1 MQSRNL
7 SYLPRLDHL
16 RLVAVLLVFAF
27 HLYHLDYR
35 DFTPNPGASI
45 IAPVV
50 EGHTGVALFFVLSGF
65 IFMLI
70 GLQGPIDYRGFLH
83 NRLLRIAPLY
93 VTIFVLAASL
103 GRDEFA
109 ATDLLYLLVPNIG
122 KPPTSNFFITGTA
135 WTIGVEFS
143 FYLVFPFLCRFFLQ
157 SGWRYLLGLL
167 VVLAL
172 FKLAAYFVV
181 KNPTH
186 FYYSTL
192 VGRFDQFLV
201 GMGAARLYAVHGPRM
216 ARWAWPLLLISMGA
230 TYAALW
236 CLARHASFMSPEG
249 HQPLWIGWSAIEALC
264 WAAVIVSYLLLPAF
278 RGRMATWLDRVGRQ
292 GGSISFSFYLLHAS
306 VLFVLLHTVGVLM
319 PTPWFPVNYA
329 VNFALAFGL
338 CWGISTISFQCIER
352 PFLQLRRQY
361 VTPAP

>member
-7 SYLPRLDHL
+7 AYLPRLDHL

-35 DFTPNPGASI
+35 GFTPNPSAAW
-45 IAPVV
+45 IAPIV

-93 VTIFVLAASL
+93 LTVFVLAASL
-103 GRDEFA
+103 GRDKFA
-109 ATDLLYLLVPNIG
+109 ATDLLYVLVPNIG
-122 KPPTSNFFITGTA
+122 TPPTSDFFITGTA
-135 WTIGVEFS
+135 WTIGVEFA

-157 SGWRYLLGLL
+157 SGWRYLLGLAL
-167 VVLAL
+167 VLAL
-172 FKLAAYFVV
+172 FKLAAYFIV

-201 GMGAARLYAVHGPRM
+201 GMAAARLYAEQGHRL
-216 ARWAWPLLLISMGA
+216 ARFAWPLMLGAVGA

-236 CLARHASFMSPEG
+236 SLARYASFMSPDG
-249 HQPLWIGWSAIEALC
+249 HQPLWIVWSAIEALC
-264 WAAVIVSYLLLPAF
+264 WAAVIVAYLLLPVF
-278 RGRMATWLDRVGRQ
+278 RGRLADKADRLARW

-306 VLFVLLHTVGVLM
+306 VLFVLLHTLGVLQL
-319 PTPWFPVNYA
+319 TPWFAVNYL
-329 VNFALAFGL
+329 VNFALAFAA
-338 CWGISTISFQCIER
+338 CWGMATVSFLCIEK

-361 VTPAP
+361 VKPAP